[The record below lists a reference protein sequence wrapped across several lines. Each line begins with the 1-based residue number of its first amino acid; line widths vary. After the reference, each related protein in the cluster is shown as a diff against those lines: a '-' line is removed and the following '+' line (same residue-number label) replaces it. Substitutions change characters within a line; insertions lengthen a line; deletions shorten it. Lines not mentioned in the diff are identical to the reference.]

1 MELRFLGKETEG
13 GNSPTLYD
21 TDGEMYVVQGWT
33 VSDPQVL
40 SQLNLPPG
48 EMAVLVPKALMSHL
62 QKPADHAA

>member
-21 TDGEMYVVQGWT
+21 TDGEMYVVQGWI

-40 SQLNLPPG
+40 RQLNLPPG
-48 EMAVLVPKALMSHL
+48 EMAVLVPKSLMSHL
-62 QKPADHAA
+62 REAGDRAA